1 MTAAEYREW
10 AREQRKSADLYAGW
24 AKHAAEQAQF
34 WFKLRGDVNSTET
47 WGDSKQRRYDLAR
60 EKFLSSRRS
69 LKQWRR
75 LVVNCTLRAA
85 EWEEKAKEQA
95 RIEKRA
101 RAKAK

>member
-24 AKHAAEQAQF
+24 AKH
-34 WFKLRGDVNSTET
+34 VNSTET